1 MDLVINLIGI
11 ITLSC
16 GDQVFGRPDPCVAD
30 FPKPIAVVI
39 PDGRFN
45 PTVCKEG
52 NTVDPM
58 IRPHEAFIRVRGA
71 AASAAPQWPRAIACS
86 DMSAGPPCVLYPLR
100 RHELTISHVT
110 SGAGVSE
117 LKNLNLFPE
126 IRWRE
131 QMPDLSLGS
140 QMRIGFMIVR
150 NGEITYD
157 LVPHSRGMVGATIRV
172 KNVTGNITI
181 RASNASGARELVVP
195 ASASIDIINL
205 PRSIALSDFSNLGH
219 AHSDMDCDHFF
230 LHYLLATDR
239 PERDC
244 HAPQNEECL
253 MTRNPAN

>member
-71 AASAAPQWPRAIACS
+71 AASASPQWPRAIACS

-117 LKNLNLFPE
+117 LKHLHLFPE

-181 RASNASGARELVVP
+181 RASNASGARELVFP
-195 ASASIDIINL
+195 RSASIATTN
-205 PRSIALSDFSNLGH
+205 PPPPTPLSDFSTPGP
-219 AHSDMDCDHFF
+219 AHRNMDSNPSF
-230 LHYLLATDR
+230 LTSPPPPAGPGRT
-239 PERDC
+239 C
-244 HAPQNEECL
+244 NAPR
-253 MTRNPAN
+253 TKSV